1 MKLKLAIVFS
11 AAGLLL
17 SITEAQAIPVSGSD
31 RGIAIQSEAVTIGC
45 VGGRRCSGGYHY
57 RHGVRVCRA
66 WIACR

>member
-1 MKLKLAIVFS
+1 MKMKLMIALSAI
-11 AAGLLL
+11 GLSL
-17 SITEAQAIPVSGSD
+17 SIAGAQAVTLSGSD
-31 RGIAIQSEAVTIGC
+31 KMSAVRSEAVKIGC